1 MLSTVPS
8 GTGSIVVSFDV
19 LTMLTSGAGEAPA
32 LLVLGMDRAVVPA
45 LSVME
50 VMPRSRQ
57 FRSIFQGLF
66 GPWPSRVVRPV
77 EITP

>member
-1 MLSTVPS
+1 M
-8 GTGSIVVSFDV
+8 VVSFEV
-19 LTMLTSGAGEAPA
+19 LIALTSGAGDAPA
-32 LLVLGMDRAVVPA
+32 LLDFGTDRAVVPA

-57 FRSIFQGLF
+57 LRSTFQGLF
-66 GPWPSRVVRPV
+66 GPCDSRVVRPV